1 MASGEDLAQAC
12 QAGLD
17 IRLGRLRHHR
27 LYRLYEE
34 AARLHRH
41 AERHPAALWFERL
54 DLDAGLDRYAT
65 RLRFEHD
72 STGWLIHRDLEVSH
86 DLLAE
91 KSALDDGLRTDP
103 DGARRRQLGAKDARL
118 PARQVLEVRQEGE
131 DLISG
136 KRNLRAPL
144 RLLHAC
150 ALMRASAIAL
160 VGAIS
165 APKTRTIRLAS
176 CQPTS
181 FEDAPSTI

>member
-1 MASGEDLAQAC
+1 
-12 QAGLD
+12 
-17 IRLGRLRHHR
+17 
-27 LYRLYEE
+27 
-34 AARLHRH
+34 
-41 AERHPAALWFERL
+41 
-54 DLDAGLDRYAT
+54 
-65 RLRFEHD
+65 
-72 STGWLIHRDLEVSH
+72 WLIHRHPQVGGDLP
-86 DLLAE
+86 AE
-91 KSALDDGLRTDP
+91 KSALDHRLRADAN
-103 DGARRRQLGAKDARL
+103 GARRRQLGAKDARL

-131 DLISG
+131 DLISR

-181 FEDAPSTI
+181 FEDVPSTI